1 MPMKDDI
8 WKKIDED
15 TLTVSDIPAY
25 YELYCE
31 IAHTSTEIQED
42 IKDWNANIY
51 FECGD
56 NADHWLKIQDG
67 TLHFGQGKISNP
79 DVTYQMPE
87 DAALRLLSGESD
99 TLFEIYGG
107 NLSISGNPP
116 DTDNFGWIDEH
127 IKGEIRRQ
135 LNRKKTDAIP
145 GNTYTLSK
153 EDYLKLTAA
162 IRLAL
167 AEPPQDSQAYP
178 EMWGEDDSIGLRMEH
193 RAQQNPDKIALLYE
207 DVTFTNKELNEWIN
221 RYANYFLN
229 EVELKKGD
237 VAVVFVENRP
247 EILFAIFGMAKI
259 GVISSL
265 INTRQREN
273 PLIHSIKHSEAKAF
287 LIGEELVDAFEEV
300 KSRLELTE
308 KQQSMLFFITDKNEK
323 EMPKDYINLNEA
335 IKDVDTHNPPTTKD
349 ISVMDPY
356 SYIFTSGTTGLPKA
370 AIITNLHTIGS
381 AFYWGKEVVKMTPDD
396 TVYITT
402 PLFHSNAIN
411 IGLAAALGGDSA
423 MAIRRK
429 FSASNFW
436 KDARKFNATFFNYV
450 GEICRYLYN
459 QPPRDDDA
467 DNPIV
472 KCAGNG
478 IKNEFW
484 MDFKKRFGIE
494 RIIEQYGATEMGI
507 PNFANRFN
515 LDCTVGI
522 TFSEYSIVKYDVDR
536 DEPIKDKKTGC
547 MIKVDPGEA
556 GLLLGKIDI
565 DTFYMYK
572 DGKASKKK
580 VFRNVFKTDDAW
592 LNTGDLIRDIGFRHA
607 QFVDRLG
614 DTFRWHAE
622 NVSTE
627 EVENVVNSFEQVELS
642 CAYGVIIPGTEG
654 RAGMVSIV
662 KKEDEEFNLK
672 GFLNHLKQYLPD
684 YAVPI
689 FTRFQDEFETTA
701 TDKVQKVKIKNE
713 GYDRNKLDDPLYVLL
728 PGSSEYT
735 SLTPEIYEEILK
747 GSYRY

>member
-1 MPMKDDI
+1 MVIQEDI
-8 WKKIDED
+8 LQKIDEGSI
-15 TLTVSDIPAY
+15 TVSDIPAY
-25 YELYCE
+25 YELYKE
-31 IAHTSTEIQED
+31 IANRSKEIKND
-42 IKDWNANIY
+42 IEGWNSSIL
-51 FECGD
+51 FELGSD
-56 NADHWLKIQDG
+56 ADHWLKIQNG
-67 TLHFGQGKISNP
+67 TIHFGQGKMSHP
-79 DVTYQMPE
+79 EVTYQMSE
-87 DAALRLLSGESD
+87 ETALRILSGESD
-99 TLFEIYGG
+99 TLFEIYSG
-107 NLSISGNPP
+107 NLSITGNPN

-127 IKGEIRRQ
+127 IKGEIRRRI
-135 LNRKKTDAIP
+135 NRHKADAVP

-153 EDYLKLTAA
+153 EDYLKMTHD

-167 AEPPQDSQAYP
+167 SQPAKDTQAYP
-178 EMWGEDDSIGLRMEH
+178 EMWSPEDSIGLRMEQ
-193 RAQQNPDKIALLYE
+193 RAQLNPDRIALLYE
-207 DVTFTNKELNEWIN
+207 DLKYTNKELNEWIN

-229 EVELKKGD
+229 KAELKKGD
-237 VAVVFVENRP
+237 VVVVFLENRP

-273 PLIHSIKHSEAKAF
+273 PLIHSIHHSEAKAF

-300 KSRLELTE
+300 RSKLELTE
-308 KQQSMLFFITDKNEK
+308 TQKTLLFFIPDKNEK
-323 EMPKDYINLNEA
+323 AMPKGYIHLHEV
-335 IKDVDTHNPPTTKD
+335 IKDMDTHNPSTTTD
-349 ISVMDPY
+349 TVIEDPY
-356 SYIFTSGTTGLPKA
+356 AYIFTSGTTGLPKA
-370 AIITNLHTIGS
+370 AIITNLHTLGS
-381 AFYWGKEVVKMTPDD
+381 AFYWGKEIVRLTPDD

-436 KDARKFNATFFNYV
+436 EDARKFNATFFNYV

-467 DNPIV
+467 NNPIV

-484 MDFKKRFGIE
+484 KDFKKRFGIE
-494 RIIEQYGATEMGI
+494 RIIEQYGATEIGI

-522 TFSEYSIVKYDVDR
+522 SFSEYAIVKYDVDR
-536 DEPIKDKKTGC
+536 DEPIKDKKTGF

-572 DGKASKKK
+572 DDSATQKK
-580 VFRNVFKTDDAW
+580 VLRNVFKTEDAW
-592 LNTGDLIRDIGFRHA
+592 VNTGDLIRDIGFRHA

-614 DTFRWHAE
+614 DTYRWHAE

-627 EVENVVNSFEQVELS
+627 EVENVVNSFGQVELS

-662 KKEDEEFNLK
+662 KKEGEEFDLK
-672 GFLNHLKQYLPD
+672 GFLDYLKQYLPD

-689 FTRFQDEFETTA
+689 FVRFQDEFETTA

-713 GYDRNKLDDPLYVLL
+713 GYDRNKLNDPLYVLL
-728 PGSSEYT
+728 PSSSEYV
-735 SLTPEIYEEILK
+735 SLTPEIYDGIIK
-747 GSYRY
+747 GIYRY